1 MRSHP
6 SSRSLPSR
14 PPREAGRTASS
25 TVEFAVVAPI
35 FFLFVLGIVEVGR
48 GLMVQH
54 LMLNA
59 ARQGCRTGILP
70 SNGNTEITTAV
81 ADSLASAGITSQT
94 LSVTVNDVSADAKS
108 ANTND
113 DITVRVTVSADSVS
127 WVPGSQFLFGNI
139 SAQYTLRKQ

>member
-1 MRSHP
+1 
-6 SSRSLPSR
+6 
-14 PPREAGRTASS
+14 
-25 TVEFAVVAPI
+25 VEFAVVAPI